1 MKVLSGSTDSVVR
14 GALGTSGKLVGFLWA
29 FIPLVSL
36 GPQSDEQSGV
46 LLNTCRLKPT
56 AELASQ
62 TLVLTLP
69 SCPIKRDSEEL
80 TWPTCCTR
88 IFKTTGNIPRAG
100 IPQVSRDV
108 HSFDRLALM
117 PGS

>member
-56 AELASQ
+56 AELAGMNEP
-62 TLVLTLP
+62 VRP
-69 SCPIKRDSEEL
+69 
-80 TWPTCCTR
+80 W
-88 IFKTTGNIPRAG
+88 F
-100 IPQVSRDV
+100 SR
-108 HSFDRLALM
+108 FPLAQ
-117 PGS
+117 